1 MNRFNTFRFLATL
14 TLFLIYFMSLNCYG
28 SNDKITVTLGGDH
41 SLRELLG
48 DDIYEVENLTVAGTP
63 KDEDFQT
70 MWECGF
76 YGKLKSLDLSDL
88 ESYIIPQNAFYH
100 ADVQGELG
108 SEDFI
113 PLKIENLVLPNILNY
128 IKKYAC
134 AGLNIKELKMPYSLH
149 YIMDY
154 ALAYSSI
161 EKFEANPKL
170 EIIQNHAFTHSNL
183 KEVSLCRN
191 IYHIGEG
198 CFDDCPDL
206 ETMYFTVHRR
216 SNQGLSGYAS
226 RCGIVNLYFSDE
238 GMFILLPGDFAM
250 NKNLK
255 KIQITPGISEIRGNA
270 FNGCDLN
277 TLIIDE
283 TPTLFSGSFA
293 DFPNLRD
300 IYCKSS
306 VPPAMHCFC
315 QPITESNGAFNGT
328 TPTDANVYVPIG
340 CAEIYRS
347 TPGWN
352 YFTNFI
358 ETDNFPTSVK
368 EVNGNINNT
377 ISIRG
382 EKGVIICDNNSDRN
396 MELRIFRFDGTAIV
410 SSKISARS
418 DKNIPIAPG
427 YYIVKAGEKSHKIIV
442 K

>member
-1 MNRFNTFRFLATL
+1 MKIIQKI
-14 TLFLIYFMSLNCYG
+14 LIVSVTIIGLNCYG
-28 SNDKITVTLGGDH
+28 SGSMITVTLEEGH
-41 SLRELLG
+41 SLRQLLG
-48 DDIYEVENLTVAGTP
+48 DDIYEVENLTVVGTP

-100 ADVQGELG
+100 AYKQGELG
-108 SEDFI
+108 SETFI
-113 PLKIENLVLPNILNY
+113 PLKIENLVLPNILSS

-134 AGLNIKELKMPYSLH
+134 AGLNIKELKMPYRLH

-161 EKFEANPKL
+161 ERFEANREM

-206 ETMYFTVHRR
+206 ETMYFSVYRR
-216 SNQGLSGYAS
+216 SNEGLSGYAS
-226 RCGIVNLYFSDE
+226 RCGIVNLYFPSE
-238 GMFILLPGDFAM
+238 GRLVLLSGDFAM
-250 NKNLK
+250 NENLK
-255 KIQITPGISEIRGNA
+255 KVQITSGITEIRGNA
-270 FNGCDLN
+270 FVGCDLN
-277 TLIIDE
+277 TLIIDA
-283 TPTLFSGSFA
+283 TPTLYSGSFA
-293 DFPNLRD
+293 DFPNLRE
-300 IYCKSS
+300 IYCKST

-340 CAEIYRS
+340 SAEIYRS

-358 ETDNFPTSVK
+358 ETDNFPTSVNELNSDVK
-368 EVNGNINNT
+368 CPATVR
-377 ISIRG
+377 S
-382 EKGVIICDNNSDRN
+382 EKGMIICNNNSDRD
-396 MELRIFRFDGTAIV
+396 MELQIFRFDGTTIV

-418 DKNIPIAPG
+418 EINIPIAPG
-427 YYIVKAGEKSHKIIV
+427 YYIVKAGQKSHKIIV